1 LKGQRME
8 IVGLVRNV
16 RYRYLKQDMLPVVY
30 TNFQDGKGLMQNSGT
45 FGVRT
50 SATNPLSLAALLRQE
65 VARANPEFRVSTLHT
80 QQELIDA
87 QTMRERLLAML
98 ALFFAVVSLLLA
110 GVGLYGVLDYSV
122 FQRRREIG
130 IRMAIGAQ
138 AGDIARRVTFDIVA
152 WVFAGS
158 LAGLALGIA
167 SARYIES
174 LLYQVKAT
182 DLSALV
188 APALALIAAT
198 ILAALP
204 PVIRAVHIDPV
215 KVLRC
220 E

>member
-1 LKGQRME
+1 
-8 IVGLVRNV
+8 
-16 RYRYLKQDMLPVVY
+16 
-30 TNFQDGKGLMQNSGT
+30 MQNSGT